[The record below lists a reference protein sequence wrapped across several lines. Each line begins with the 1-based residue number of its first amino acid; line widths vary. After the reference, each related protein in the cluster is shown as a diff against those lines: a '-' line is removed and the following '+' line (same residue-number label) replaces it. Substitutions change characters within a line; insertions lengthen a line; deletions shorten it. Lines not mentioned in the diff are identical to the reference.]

1 MKAYRHEG
9 HWDLANSF
17 LVEIILV
24 HQIFIQHLICSCH
37 FARST
42 EGNVKK
48 KKKCEKFNLWL
59 PGKYLLKKDA
69 NIHILLLQTKQMRL
83 GECGGG
89 GGYVVTEFGGTT

>member
-17 LVEIILV
+17 LVEIIFV

-42 EGNVKK
+42 EENVKK
-48 KKKCEKFNLWL
+48 KKKVKNSISDFQE
-59 PGKYLLKKDA
+59 
-69 NIHILLLQTKQMRL
+69 NIYWRKMQT
-83 GECGGG
+83 
-89 GGYVVTEFGGTT
+89 YTYS